1 MTQFSPEAF
10 QPQLVA
16 AVTVL
21 LNTGNR
27 MAEIFSDWKGN
38 PGSILTTD
46 ECTEMDALQSKWMSA
61 MAVVDNGGRLPNI
74 D

>member
-16 AVTVL
+16 AATEL

-38 PGSILTTD
+38 PGSILKTE
-46 ECTEMDALQSKWMSA
+46 ECAEMDALQAKWISA
-61 MAVVDNGGRLPNI
+61 MAVVNSGGRLPNI